1 MPFVNIRF
9 IEGIMII
16 QYAPGLLLGFVFGA
30 FAWRTHRVFGAV
42 LGALVS
48 VALSAEFWN
57 IYENTALS
65 VSMDPARGNC
75 RGAGG
80 AGVARPRARR
90 RPPRAPGSGAADR
103 CSAACV
109 VRSWASRCV
118 ARRMGIFQRS
128 VIALRS

>member
-30 FAWRTHRVFGAV
+30 FAWRTYRVFGAV

-65 VSMDPARGNC
+65 VSMDPAEVIAAALARAWPGLVL
-75 RGAGG
+75 
-80 AGVARPRARR
+80 GVAAGAWLWRSRR
-90 RPPRAPGSGAADR
+90 VFGGVCGALMGFALWLGGW
-103 CSAACV
+103 V
-109 VRSWASRCV
+109 LFNV
-118 ARRMGIFQRS
+118 A
-128 VIALRS
+128 